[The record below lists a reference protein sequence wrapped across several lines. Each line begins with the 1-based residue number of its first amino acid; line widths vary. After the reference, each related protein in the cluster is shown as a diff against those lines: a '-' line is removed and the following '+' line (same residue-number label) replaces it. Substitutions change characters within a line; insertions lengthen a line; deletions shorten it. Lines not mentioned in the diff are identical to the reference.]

1 MTAPIQHGRK
11 TTQFTCS
18 CGHVVTFSQVSDLYP
33 RLVNYTYIAETK
45 VVRGECPFCGQAHWW
60 GYRAAFDREF
70 EKAKVKEK

>member
-1 MTAPIQHGRK
+1 
-11 TTQFTCS
+11 
-18 CGHVVTFSQVSDLYP
+18 VVTFSQQSDLYP

-45 VVRGECPFCGQAHWW
+45 VVRGECPFCGQVHWW